1 MFSESHTAQQEE
13 VKMASNIVQ
22 CLLVATLAVVTMH
35 PRAVF
40 TFSAHLPNSLLLDT
54 PDALEA
60 AADDHQNDQRN
71 QPANG
76 GQRQERHERPRHPER
91 APRPEQA
98 AQRKDGVSA
107 KEGLGGVAFLQQRTQ
122 QPRTNGARRRAR

>member
-60 AADDHQNDQRN
+60 AADDHQNDQS
-71 QPANG
+71 G
-76 GQRQERHERPRHPER
+76 
-91 APRPEQA
+91 EQSNIILLNSNNINSK
-98 AQRKDGVSA
+98 RMLLDTNSPGSFVLLSA
-107 KEGLGGVAFLQQRTQ
+107 IIIRISLSLLWLH
-122 QPRTNGARRRAR
+122 